1 MGSACKEAFMEI
13 PFLDRYLDKKLQ
25 RKFEQ
30 FVSERQE
37 GPRVPT
43 GEKAAWGRPYLSYLG
58 GILGAYDPSGVTLSD
73 YAQMRYNP
81 QIAAGLGVIKGP
93 ILAAQW
99 WVECSDK
106 DIETMVGH
114 ELKRVWYSTARGL
127 LLALDF
133 GFSALE
139 KVWVLKESSGG
150 KIKVVLKKLK
160 DLDPTNLE
168 ILTDERGDFAGLKQI
183 YPTEVTLPPEKCL
196 IFTHQKEFGNLYG
209 TSRLRPAYEPWY
221 WQTLIYQF
229 CNRYFER
236 RGAPP
241 IKATAPPGKTLVAGV
256 ERDNLDLIYQAAAGL
271 KNNAVVAMPSLRD
284 GQGHSLWNLE
294 FLEDDKRGEMFLAY
308 IEHLDQKILR
318 ALMIPDRL
326 ITQNDVGS
334 YALSKVHAE
343 IFLQQEEALLADI
356 LDHLNS
362 FLLPQMVLYNFGG
375 EAPPAYIRSEGLSP
389 ELKPLLKEVF
399 LEMVRQGQ
407 AYPAAEELA
416 KVLGIKIEQEEVKK
430 ETS

>member
-1 MGSACKEAFMEI
+1 MQI

-30 FVSERQE
+30 FVLERQ
-37 GPRVPT
+37 GVPKVPT
-43 GEKAAWGRPYLSYLG
+43 GERAAWGRPYLSYLG
-58 GILGAYDPSGVTLSD
+58 GSLGPFDPAGVTLED
-73 YAQMRYNP
+73 YAKMRHSP

-93 ILAAQW
+93 LLAAQW
-99 WVECSDK
+99 WVECEDK
-106 DIETMVGH
+106 AIEAFIGAQ
-114 ELKRVWYSTARGL
+114 LKRLWYPALRGM

-139 KVWVLKESSGG
+139 KVWVLDGRGEGSVSPTNNGG
-150 KIKVVLKKLK
+150 EVKVSLKKLK
-160 DLDPTNLE
+160 DLDPRTLE
-168 ILTDERGDFAGLKQI
+168 ILADERGDFAGLKQT
-183 YPTEVTLPPEKCL
+183 YPKEVTLPPEKCL

-221 WQTLIYQF
+221 WQSLMYQF

-241 IKATAPPGKTLVAGV
+241 IKATAPPGKTLVAGT
-256 ERDNLDLIYQAAAGL
+256 EKDNLDLIYQAAAGL
-271 KNNAVVAMPSLRD
+271 KDNAVVAMPSLRD
-284 GQGHSLWNLE
+284 GQGNRLWDLE

-318 ALMIPDRL
+318 ALLVPDRL
-326 ITQNDVGS
+326 ITQQEAGS
-334 YALSKVHAE
+334 YALARVHAD
-343 IFLQQEEALLADI
+343 IFLMQEEALLADI

-362 FLLPQMVLYNFGG
+362 YLLPQMVIYNFGAG
-375 EAPPAYIRSEGLSP
+375 APRAYVRSEGLSADT
-389 ELKPLLKEVF
+389 KPLLKEVF
-399 LEMVRQGQ
+399 LEMVRQGR

-416 KVLGIKIEQEEVKK
+416 KALGIKIEESKEEK
-430 ETS
+430 